1 MTLIP
6 PEGIVRRIYANLAR
20 LIGGKAGAG
29 VISLAYMVIAA
40 RALGPAD
47 YGVLMLVHTFAMT
60 IGGIVEFPG
69 WHAIVRYGAEAL
81 EAKDHDRLGRLLRFA
96 GAVELAGG
104 VAAVL
109 TAAVLGPWLGAR
121 LGWSPVALAFALPYS
136 FAVLASIRATPAGY
150 LQLLGRFDL
159 LGLHTIAAPLVRLV
173 GAAIAATLGV
183 GLHGYLVAW
192 LIAAL
197 VEWASLWALGLW
209 VARRQLGS
217 LPLVGSMAGVTTENE
232 GIWRFMIGA
241 NADVTVGELASRV
254 PPLLIGATLGAA
266 PVGLYSLAQRATSV
280 LAVPAQVLGTA
291 AYAELARLVAAGGHG
306 APLRSALRQ
315 SLRIAIMAS
324 APVVLIL
331 LLFGRQVAVAL
342 GGAAFAGAAGLLA
355 WLTIARVILLA
366 GPPASA
372 ALVAL
377 GRPALSVAANVISA
391 AATLPLLF
399 LLLRRLGVAGAGWHA
414 LVQAIVAAGLLLFF
428 VRRESFRRERAAST
442 P

>member
-6 PEGIVRRIYANLAR
+6 PQGVVRRIYANLAR

-29 VISLAYMVIAA
+29 IISLAYMVIAA

-81 EAKDHDRLGRLLRFA
+81 ETKDHDRLGRLLRFA
-96 GAVELAGG
+96 GAVELTGG

-109 TAAVLGPWLGAR
+109 TAAVLGPLLGAR

-197 VEWASLWALGLW
+197 VEWAALWAIGLW

-342 GGAAFAGAAGLLA
+342 GGPAFAGAAGLLA

-428 VRRESFRRERAAST
+428 VRRESFRRERAASA

>member
-6 PEGIVRRIYANLAR
+6 PQGIVRRIYANLTR

-29 VISLAYMVIAA
+29 IISLTYMVIAA

-60 IGGIVEFPG
+60 VGGIVEFPG

-81 EAKDHDRLGRLLRFA
+81 ETKDHDRLGRLLRFA
-96 GAVELAGG
+96 GAVELTGG

-197 VEWASLWALGLW
+197 VEWAALWALGLW

-324 APVVLIL
+324 APAVLIL

-428 VRRESFRRERAAST
+428 VRRESFRRERAASAR
-442 P
+442 

>member
-1 MTLIP
+1 MTIIP

-29 VISLAYMVIAA
+29 IISLAYMVIAA

-60 IGGIVEFPG
+60 VGGIVEFPG

-96 GAVELAGG
+96 GAVELTGG

-109 TAAVLGPWLGAR
+109 TAAVLGPMLGAR
-121 LGWSPVALAFALPYS
+121 LGWSPAALAFALPYS

-159 LGLHTIAAPLVRLV
+159 LGLHTMAAPLVRLV
-173 GAAIAATLGV
+173 GAAIAAALGV

-197 VEWASLWALGLW
+197 VEWATLWAFGLW

-377 GRPALSVAANVISA
+377 GRPALSVVANVISA

>member
-1 MTLIP
+1 MTIIP
-6 PEGIVRRIYANLAR
+6 PQGVVRRIYANLAR

-29 VISLAYMVIAA
+29 IISLAYMVIAA

-60 IGGIVEFPG
+60 VGGIVEFPG

-81 EAKDHDRLGRLLRFA
+81 ETKDHDRLGRLLRFA
-96 GAVELAGG
+96 GAVELTGG

-109 TAAVLGPWLGAR
+109 TAAVLGPLLGAR

-197 VEWASLWALGLW
+197 VEWAALWAIGLW

-217 LPLVGSMAGVTTENE
+217 LPLVGPMAGVTSENE

-291 AYAELARLVAAGGHG
+291 TYAELARLVAAGGHG

-315 SLRIAIMAS
+315 SLRIAILAS

-342 GGAAFAGAAGLLA
+342 GGPAFAGAAGLLA

-377 GRPALSVAANVISA
+377 GRPALSVAANVISM

-414 LVQAIVAAGLLLFF
+414 LVQAAVAAGLLLFF
-428 VRRESFRRERAAST
+428 VRRESFRREQAAAA

>member
-1 MTLIP
+1 MTIIP

-29 VISLAYMVIAA
+29 IISLAYMVIAA

-60 IGGIVEFPG
+60 VGGIVEFPG

-96 GAVELAGG
+96 GAVELTGG

-109 TAAVLGPWLGAR
+109 TAAVLGPMLGAR
-121 LGWSPVALAFALPYS
+121 LGWSPAALAFALPYS

-159 LGLHTIAAPLVRLV
+159 LGLHTMAAPLVRLV
-173 GAAIAATLGV
+173 GAAIAAALGV

-197 VEWASLWALGLW
+197 VEWATLWALGLW

-428 VRRESFRRERAAST
+428 VRHESFRSERAAST

>member
-1 MTLIP
+1 MRLIP
-6 PEGIVRRIYANLAR
+6 PQGVVRRIYANLAR

-60 IGGIVEFPG
+60 VGGIVEFPG

-81 EAKDHDRLGRLLRFA
+81 ETKDHDRLGRLLRFA
-96 GAVELAGG
+96 GMVELTGG

-109 TAAVLGPWLGAR
+109 TAAVLGPLLGAR

-173 GAAIAATLGV
+173 GAAIAATLGL

-197 VEWASLWALGLW
+197 VEWAALWAIGLW

-217 LPLVGSMAGVTTENE
+217 LPLVGPMAGVTSENE

-342 GGAAFAGAAGLLA
+342 GGPAFAGAAGLLA

-414 LVQAIVAAGLLLFF
+414 LVQAIFAAGLLLFF
-428 VRRESFRRERAAST
+428 VRRESFRRERATSAR
-442 P
+442 

>member
-1 MTLIP
+1 MTIIP

-29 VISLAYMVIAA
+29 IISLAYMVIAA

-60 IGGIVEFPG
+60 VGGIVEFPG

-96 GAVELAGG
+96 GAVELTGG

-109 TAAVLGPWLGAR
+109 TAAVLGPMLGAR
-121 LGWSPVALAFALPYS
+121 LGWSPAALAFALPYS

-159 LGLHTIAAPLVRLV
+159 LGLHTMAAPLVRLV
-173 GAAIAATLGV
+173 GAAIAAALGV

-197 VEWASLWALGLW
+197 VEWATLWALGLW

>member
-1 MTLIP
+1 MTIIP

-29 VISLAYMVIAA
+29 IISLAYMVIAA

-60 IGGIVEFPG
+60 VGGIVEFPG

-96 GAVELAGG
+96 GAVELTGG

-121 LGWSPVALAFALPYS
+121 LGWSPAALAFALPYS

-159 LGLHTIAAPLVRLV
+159 LGLHTMAAPLVRLV
-173 GAAIAATLGV
+173 GAAIAAALGV

-197 VEWASLWALGLW
+197 VEWATLWALGLW

-414 LVQAIVAAGLLLFF
+414 LVQAIFAAGLLLFF

>member
-6 PEGIVRRIYANLAR
+6 PQGIVRRIYANLAR

-29 VISLAYMVIAA
+29 IISLTYMVIAA

-60 IGGIVEFPG
+60 VGGIVEFPG

-81 EAKDHDRLGRLLRFA
+81 ETKDHDRLGRLLRFA
-96 GAVELAGG
+96 GAVELTGG

-197 VEWASLWALGLW
+197 VEWAALWALGLW

-414 LVQAIVAAGLLLFF
+414 LVQAIVATGLLLFF
-428 VRRESFRRERAAST
+428 VRRESFRRERAASAR
-442 P
+442 

>member
-1 MTLIP
+1 MTIIP

-29 VISLAYMVIAA
+29 IISLAYMVIAA

-60 IGGIVEFPG
+60 VGGIVEFPG

-96 GAVELAGG
+96 GAVELTGG

-159 LGLHTIAAPLVRLV
+159 LGLHTMAAPLVRLV
-173 GAAIAATLGV
+173 GAAIAAALGV

-197 VEWASLWALGLW
+197 VEWATLWALGLW

>member
-1 MTLIP
+1 MTIIP
-6 PEGIVRRIYANLAR
+6 PQGVVRRIYANLAR

-29 VISLAYMVIAA
+29 IISLAYMVIAA

-60 IGGIVEFPG
+60 VGGIVEFPG

-96 GAVELAGG
+96 GAIELTGG

-159 LGLHTIAAPLVRLV
+159 LGLHTMAAPLVRLV

-197 VEWASLWALGLW
+197 VEWATLWALGLW

-315 SLRIAIMAS
+315 SLRIAILAS

-428 VRRESFRRERAAST
+428 VQHESFRRERVAST